1 MKLILFLIKRLF
13 TSKNSSLVF
22 RLTNF
27 ITILSLS
34 LGVASLSIVISSING
49 FESEI
54 SKKLS
59 NLNGYSTINHLFE
72 DEISQQDSNQSFV
85 SKNIPYLEKVALLK
99 SKNETQTVI
108 INSFSIND
116 FDKME
121 LFNSFDINLLESKT
135 IIIGKSLAKKIDV
148 QIGSQVVILNPAKL
162 DNFSSRNKYDFFKVG
177 YIYDSGIPDFDE
189 RNIFTSLN
197 TLQQFFD
204 LNNSIS
210 GWIKIDHDDSLVEY
224 PFYEMT
230 IFDKYSSLFEWID
243 TQKWPI
249 FFIFSLIAIVS
260 FFGLL
265 SSLSI
270 LFDEKKMDL
279 TILKVYG
286 LSNKSISMIF
296 VSQSIFLATI
306 GSVLGIL
313 LSYFIIQI
321 QNKFKFISIEE
332 NIYFVDYLPMNFN
345 LKISLAI
352 ILTSIILSF
361 IISSISVSR
370 FSRFSPINVLR
381 EK

>member
-99 SKNETQTVI
+99 SKNETQTVV

-121 LFNSFDINLLESKT
+121 LFKSLDINLLDYKS
-135 IIIGKSLAKKIDV
+135 IIIGKSLAKKLDV
-148 QIGSQVVILNPAKL
+148 QIGTQVVILNPAKL
-162 DNFSSRNKYDFFKVG
+162 DNFSSKNKYDFFRVD

-189 RNIFTSLN
+189 RNVFTSLN
-197 TLQQFFD
+197 TLQKFFD
-204 LNNSIS
+204 IKNSIS
-210 GWIKIDHDDSLVEY
+210 GWIKINNDDSFVEY

-270 LFDEKKMDL
+270 LFDEKKMDF

-313 LSYFIIQI
+313 ISYFIIQI

>member
-148 QIGSQVVILNPAKL
+148 QTGSQVVILNPAKL

-189 RNIFTSLN
+189 RNVFTSLN

-210 GWIKIDHDDSLVEY
+210 GWIKIDHDDSFVEY

-270 LFDEKKMDL
+270 LFDEKKMDF

-313 LSYFIIQI
+313 ISYFIIQI

>member
-1 MKLILFLIKRLF
+1 MKLIFFLIKRLF

-34 LGVASLSIVISSING
+34 LGIASLSIVISSING

-72 DEISQQDSNQSFV
+72 DEISLENYNQSFV

-99 SKNETQTVI
+99 SKNETQTVV

-116 FDKME
+116 FGKME
-121 LFNSFDINLLESKT
+121 LFRSLDINLLDNKS
-135 IIIGKSLAKKIDV
+135 IIIGKSLAKKLNV
-148 QIGSQVVILNPAKL
+148 QLGSQVVILNPARL
-162 DNFSSRNKYDFFKVG
+162 DNLSSKNKYDFFKVDH
-177 YIYDSGIPDFDE
+177 IYDSGIPDFDE
-189 RNIFTSLN
+189 RNVYTGLN

-204 LNNSIS
+204 VKNSIS
-210 GWIKIDHDDSLVEY
+210 GWIKINYDNSFVEY

-249 FFIFSLIAIVS
+249 FFIFSLIALVS

-270 LFDEKKMDL
+270 LFDEKKMDF

-296 VSQSIFLATI
+296 VSQSIFLTTI
-306 GSVLGIL
+306 GSLLGIL
-313 LSYFIIQI
+313 LSYLIILL

-345 LKISLAI
+345 LEISLAI
-352 ILTSIILSF
+352 ILASIIFSF
-361 IISSISVSR
+361 IISSISVSK
-370 FSRFSPINVLR
+370 FSRFRPINVLR

>member
-1 MKLILFLIKRLF
+1 MKIIFFLIKRLF

-34 LGVASLSIVISSING
+34 LGVASLSIVVSSIDG
-49 FESEI
+49 FESKI
-54 SKKLS
+54 SEKLS

-72 DEISQQDSNQSFV
+72 DEISQEDNYQSLSSN
-85 SKNIPYLEKVALLK
+85 NIPYLEKVALLK
-99 SKNETQTVI
+99 SINETQTVV
-108 INSFSIND
+108 INSFSISD

-121 LFNSFDINLLESKT
+121 IFDSLDINLLNSKS
-135 IIIGKSLAKKIDV
+135 IIIGKSLAKKLDV
-148 QIGSQVVILNPAKL
+148 QLEDQVVIINPDKL
-162 DNFSSRNKYDFFKVG
+162 DNLSIKDKYDFFKIDF
-177 YIYDSGIPDFDE
+177 IYDSGIPDFDE
-189 RNIFTSLN
+189 RNVFTSLN
-197 TLQQFFD
+197 SLQQFFNVK
-204 LNNSIS
+204 NNIS
-210 GWIKIDHDDSLVEY
+210 GWIKIKPDNSIVEY

-230 IFDKYSSLFEWID
+230 IYDKYSSLFEWID

-249 FFIFSLIAIVS
+249 FFIFSLIALVS

-270 LFDEKKMDL
+270 LFDEKKMDFS
-279 TILKVYG
+279 ILKVYG
-286 LSNKSISMIF
+286 LSNKSISIIF
-296 VSQSIFLATI
+296 ISQSILLATI
-306 GSVLGIL
+306 GSILGVL

-345 LKISLAI
+345 LNISLAI

-361 IISSISVSR
+361 IISSLSVSK
-370 FSRFSPINVLR
+370 FSRFSPTNVLR
-381 EK
+381 GK

>member
-1 MKLILFLIKRLF
+1 MKLIFFLIKRLF

-34 LGVASLSIVISSING
+34 LGIASLSIVISSING

-72 DEISQQDSNQSFV
+72 DEISLENYNQSFV

-99 SKNETQTVI
+99 SKNETQTVV

-116 FDKME
+116 FGKME
-121 LFNSFDINLLESKT
+121 LFRSLDINLLDNKS
-135 IIIGKSLAKKIDV
+135 IIIGKSLAKKLNV
-148 QIGSQVVILNPAKL
+148 QLGSQVVILNPARL
-162 DNFSSRNKYDFFKVG
+162 DNLSSKNKYDFFKVD

-189 RNIFTSLN
+189 RNVYTGLN

-204 LNNSIS
+204 VKNSIS
-210 GWIKIDHDDSLVEY
+210 GWIKINYDNSFVEY

-249 FFIFSLIAIVS
+249 FFIFSLIALVS

-270 LFDEKKMDL
+270 LFDEKKMDF

-296 VSQSIFLATI
+296 VSQSIFLTTI

-313 LSYFIIQI
+313 LSYLIILI

-345 LKISLAI
+345 LEISLVI
-352 ILTSIILSF
+352 ILASIIFSF
-361 IISSISVSR
+361 IISSISVSK
-370 FSRFSPINVLR
+370 FSRFRPINVLR

>member
-1 MKLILFLIKRLF
+1 MKIIFFLIKRLF

-34 LGVASLSIVISSING
+34 LGVASLSIVVSSIDG
-49 FESEI
+49 FESKI
-54 SKKLS
+54 SEKLS

-72 DEISQQDSNQSFV
+72 DEISQEDNYQSLASN
-85 SKNIPYLEKVALLK
+85 NIPYFEKVALLK
-99 SKNETQTVI
+99 SINETQTVV
-108 INSFSIND
+108 INSFSISD

-121 LFNSFDINLLESKT
+121 IFDSLDINLLNSKS
-135 IIIGKSLAKKIDV
+135 IIIGKSLAKKLDV
-148 QIGSQVVILNPAKL
+148 QLEDQVVIINPDKL
-162 DNFSSRNKYDFFKVG
+162 DNLSIKDKYDFFKIDF
-177 YIYDSGIPDFDE
+177 IYDSGIPDFDE
-189 RNIFTSLN
+189 RNVFTSLN
-197 TLQQFFD
+197 SLQQFFNAK
-204 LNNSIS
+204 NNIS
-210 GWIKIDHDDSLVEY
+210 GWIKIKPDNSTVEY

-230 IFDKYSSLFEWID
+230 IYDKYSSLFEWID

-249 FFIFSLIAIVS
+249 FFIFSLIALVS

-270 LFDEKKMDL
+270 LFDEKKMDFS
-279 TILKVYG
+279 ILKVYG
-286 LSNKSISMIF
+286 LSNKSISIIF
-296 VSQSIFLATI
+296 ISQSILLATI
-306 GSVLGIL
+306 GSILGVL

-345 LKISLAI
+345 LNISLAI
-352 ILTSIILSF
+352 ILISIILSI
-361 IISSISVSR
+361 IISSLSVSK
-370 FSRFSPINVLR
+370 FSRFSPTNVLR

>member
-72 DEISQQDSNQSFV
+72 DEISQQYSNQSFV

-189 RNIFTSLN
+189 RNVFTSLN
-197 TLQQFFD
+197 ALQQFFD

-270 LFDEKKMDL
+270 LFDEKKMDF

-313 LSYFIIQI
+313 ISYFIIQI

>member
-1 MKLILFLIKRLF
+1 MKLIFFLIKRLF

-34 LGVASLSIVISSING
+34 LGIASLSIVISSING

-72 DEISQQDSNQSFV
+72 DEISLENYNQSFV

-99 SKNETQTVI
+99 SKNETQTVV

-116 FDKME
+116 FSKME
-121 LFNSFDINLLESKT
+121 LFRSLDINLLDNKS
-135 IIIGKSLAKKIDV
+135 IIIGKSLAKKLNV
-148 QIGSQVVILNPAKL
+148 QLGSQVVILNPARL
-162 DNFSSRNKYDFFKVG
+162 DNLSSKNKYDFFKVD

-189 RNIFTSLN
+189 SNVYTSLN
-197 TLQQFFD
+197 TIQQFFD
-204 LNNSIS
+204 VKNSIS
-210 GWIKIDHDDSLVEY
+210 GWIKINYDNSFVEY

-249 FFIFSLIAIVS
+249 FFIFSLIAFVS

-270 LFDEKKMDL
+270 LFDEKKMDF

-296 VSQSIFLATI
+296 VSQSIFLTTI

-313 LSYFIIQI
+313 LSYLIILI

-345 LKISLAI
+345 LEISLVI
-352 ILTSIILSF
+352 ILASIIFSF
-361 IISSISVSR
+361 IISSISVSK
-370 FSRFSPINVLR
+370 FSRFRPINVLR

>member
-148 QIGSQVVILNPAKL
+148 QTGSQVVILNPAKL

-189 RNIFTSLN
+189 RNVFTSLN

-210 GWIKIDHDDSLVEY
+210 GWIKIDHDDSFVEY

-270 LFDEKKMDL
+270 LFDEKKMDF

>member
-1 MKLILFLIKRLF
+1 MKIIFFLIKRLF

-34 LGVASLSIVISSING
+34 LGVASLSIVVSSIDG
-49 FESEI
+49 FESKI
-54 SKKLS
+54 SEKLS

-72 DEISQQDSNQSFV
+72 DEISQEDNYQSLASND
-85 SKNIPYLEKVALLK
+85 IPYFEKVALLK
-99 SKNETQTVI
+99 SINETQTVV
-108 INSFSIND
+108 INSFSISD

-121 LFNSFDINLLESKT
+121 IFDSLDINLLNSKS
-135 IIIGKSLAKKIDV
+135 IIIGKSLAKKLDV
-148 QIGSQVVILNPAKL
+148 QLEDQVVIINPDKL
-162 DNFSSRNKYDFFKVG
+162 DNLSIKDKYDFFKIDF
-177 YIYDSGIPDFDE
+177 IYDSGIPDFDE
-189 RNIFTSLN
+189 RNVFTSLN
-197 TLQQFFD
+197 SLQQFFNAK
-204 LNNSIS
+204 NNIS
-210 GWIKIDHDDSLVEY
+210 GWIKIKPDNSTVEY

-230 IFDKYSSLFEWID
+230 IYDKYSSLFEWID

-249 FFIFSLIAIVS
+249 FFIFSLIALVS

-270 LFDEKKMDL
+270 LFDEKKMDFS
-279 TILKVYG
+279 ILKVYG
-286 LSNKSISMIF
+286 LSNKSISIIF
-296 VSQSIFLATI
+296 ISQSILLATI
-306 GSVLGIL
+306 GSILGVL

-345 LKISLAI
+345 LNISLAI
-352 ILTSIILSF
+352 ILISIILSI
-361 IISSISVSR
+361 IISSLSVSK
-370 FSRFSPINVLR
+370 FSRFSPTNVLR

>member
-1 MKLILFLIKRLF
+1 MKIIFFLIKRLF

-34 LGVASLSIVISSING
+34 LGVASLSIVVSSIDG
-49 FESEI
+49 FESKI
-54 SKKLS
+54 SEKLS

-72 DEISQQDSNQSFV
+72 DEISQEDNYQSLASN
-85 SKNIPYLEKVALLK
+85 NIPYLEKVALLK
-99 SKNETQTVI
+99 SINETQTVV
-108 INSFSIND
+108 INSFSISD

-121 LFNSFDINLLESKT
+121 IFDSLDINLLNSKS
-135 IIIGKSLAKKIDV
+135 IIIGKSLAKKLDV
-148 QIGSQVVILNPAKL
+148 QLEDQVAIINPDKL
-162 DNFSSRNKYDFFKVG
+162 DNLSIKNKYDFFKIDF
-177 YIYDSGIPDFDE
+177 IYDSGIPDFDE
-189 RNIFTSLN
+189 RNVFTSLN
-197 TLQQFFD
+197 SLQQFFNAK
-204 LNNSIS
+204 NNIS
-210 GWIKIDHDDSLVEY
+210 GWIKIKPDNSIVEY

-230 IFDKYSSLFEWID
+230 IYDKYSSLFEWID

-249 FFIFSLIAIVS
+249 FFIFSLIALVS

-270 LFDEKKMDL
+270 LFDEKKMDFS
-279 TILKVYG
+279 ILKVYG
-286 LSNKSISMIF
+286 LSNKSISIIF
-296 VSQSIFLATI
+296 ISQSILLATI
-306 GSVLGIL
+306 GSILGVL

-345 LKISLAI
+345 LNISLAI
-352 ILTSIILSF
+352 ILISIILSI
-361 IISSISVSR
+361 IISSLSVSK
-370 FSRFSPINVLR
+370 FSRFSPTNVLR

>member
-1 MKLILFLIKRLF
+1 MKLIFFLIKRLF

-72 DEISQQDSNQSFV
+72 DEIYQENYNQSFV
-85 SKNIPYLEKVALLK
+85 SKNIPYLEKVSLLK
-99 SKNETQTVI
+99 SKNETQTVV

-116 FDKME
+116 FGKMK
-121 LFNSFDINLLESKT
+121 LFQSLDINLLDNKS
-135 IIIGKSLAKKIDV
+135 IIIGKSLAKKLNV
-148 QIGSQVVILNPAKL
+148 QLGSQVVILNPARL
-162 DNFSSRNKYDFFKVG
+162 DNLSSKNKYDFFKVD

-189 RNIFTSLN
+189 RNVYTSLN

-204 LNNSIS
+204 VKNSIS
-210 GWIKIDHDDSLVEY
+210 GWIKINYDNSFVEY

-249 FFIFSLIAIVS
+249 FFIFSLIAFVS

-270 LFDEKKMDL
+270 LFDEKKMDF

-296 VSQSIFLATI
+296 VSQSIFLTTI
-306 GSVLGIL
+306 GSLLGIL
-313 LSYFIIQI
+313 LSYLIILI

-345 LKISLAI
+345 LEISLTI
-352 ILTSIILSF
+352 ILASIIFSF
-361 IISSISVSR
+361 IISSISVSK
-370 FSRFSPINVLR
+370 FSRFKPINVLR

>member
-1 MKLILFLIKRLF
+1 MKIIFFLIKRLF

-34 LGVASLSIVISSING
+34 LGVASLSIVVSSIDG
-49 FESEI
+49 FESKI
-54 SKKLS
+54 SEKLS

-72 DEISQQDSNQSFV
+72 DEISQEDNYQSLASN
-85 SKNIPYLEKVALLK
+85 NIPYLEKVALLK
-99 SKNETQTVI
+99 SINKTQTVV
-108 INSFSIND
+108 INSFSISD

-121 LFNSFDINLLESKT
+121 IFDSLDINLLNSKS
-135 IIIGKSLAKKIDV
+135 IIIGKSLAKKLDV
-148 QIGSQVVILNPAKL
+148 QLEDQVVIINPDKL
-162 DNFSSRNKYDFFKVG
+162 DNLSIKDKYDFFKIDF
-177 YIYDSGIPDFDE
+177 IYDSGIPDFDE
-189 RNIFTSLN
+189 RNVFTSLN
-197 TLQQFFD
+197 SLQQFFNAK
-204 LNNSIS
+204 NNIS
-210 GWIKIDHDDSLVEY
+210 GWIKIKPDNSTVEY

-230 IFDKYSSLFEWID
+230 IYDKYSSLFEWID

-249 FFIFSLIAIVS
+249 FFIFSLIALVS

-270 LFDEKKMDL
+270 LFDEKKMDFS
-279 TILKVYG
+279 ILKVYG
-286 LSNKSISMIF
+286 LSNNSISIIF
-296 VSQSIFLATI
+296 ISQSILLATI
-306 GSVLGIL
+306 GSILGVL

-345 LKISLAI
+345 LNISLAI
-352 ILTSIILSF
+352 ILISIILS
-361 IISSISVSR
+361 IMISSLSVSK
-370 FSRFSPINVLR
+370 FSRFSPTNVLR

>member
-1 MKLILFLIKRLF
+1 MKLIFFLIKRLF

-72 DEISQQDSNQSFV
+72 DEISQENYNQSFV

-99 SKNETQTVI
+99 SKNETQTVV

-116 FDKME
+116 FGKME
-121 LFNSFDINLLESKT
+121 LFRSLDINLLDNKS
-135 IIIGKSLAKKIDV
+135 IIIGKSLAKKLNV
-148 QIGSQVVILNPAKL
+148 QLGSQVVILNPARL
-162 DNFSSRNKYDFFKVG
+162 DNLSSKNKYDFFKVD

-189 RNIFTSLN
+189 RNVYTGLN

-204 LNNSIS
+204 VKNSIS
-210 GWIKIDHDDSLVEY
+210 GWIKINYDNSFVEY

-249 FFIFSLIAIVS
+249 FFIFSLIALVS

-270 LFDEKKMDL
+270 LFDEKKMDF

-296 VSQSIFLATI
+296 VSQSIFLTTI

-313 LSYFIIQI
+313 LSYLIILI

-345 LKISLAI
+345 LEISLAI
-352 ILTSIILSF
+352 ILASIIFSF
-361 IISSISVSR
+361 IISSISVSK
-370 FSRFSPINVLR
+370 FSRFRPINVLR

>member
-1 MKLILFLIKRLF
+1 MKIIFFLIKRLF

-34 LGVASLSIVISSING
+34 LGVASLSIVVSSIDG
-49 FESEI
+49 FESKI
-54 SKKLS
+54 SEKLS

-72 DEISQQDSNQSFV
+72 DEISQEDNYQSLASN
-85 SKNIPYLEKVALLK
+85 NIPYLEKVALLK
-99 SKNETQTVI
+99 SINKTQTVV
-108 INSFSIND
+108 INSFSISD

-121 LFNSFDINLLESKT
+121 IFDSLDINLLNSKS
-135 IIIGKSLAKKIDV
+135 IIIGKSLAKKLDV
-148 QIGSQVVILNPAKL
+148 QLEDQVVIINPDKL
-162 DNFSSRNKYDFFKVG
+162 DNLSIKDKYDFFKIDF
-177 YIYDSGIPDFDE
+177 IYDSGIPDFDE
-189 RNIFTSLN
+189 RNVFTSLN
-197 TLQQFFD
+197 SLQQFFNAK
-204 LNNSIS
+204 NNIS
-210 GWIKIDHDDSLVEY
+210 GWIKIKPDNSTVEY

-230 IFDKYSSLFEWID
+230 IYDKYSSLFEWID

-249 FFIFSLIAIVS
+249 FFIFSLIALVS

-270 LFDEKKMDL
+270 LFDEKKMDFS
-279 TILKVYG
+279 ILKVYG
-286 LSNKSISMIF
+286 LSNKSISIIF
-296 VSQSIFLATI
+296 ISQSILLATI
-306 GSVLGIL
+306 GSILGVL

-345 LKISLAI
+345 LNISLAI
-352 ILTSIILSF
+352 ILISIILS
-361 IISSISVSR
+361 IMISSLSVSK
-370 FSRFSPINVLR
+370 FSRFSPTNVLR

>member
-148 QIGSQVVILNPAKL
+148 QTGSQVVILNPAKL

-189 RNIFTSLN
+189 RNVFTSLN

-243 TQKWPI
+243 THKWPI

-270 LFDEKKMDL
+270 LFDEKKMDF

-313 LSYFIIQI
+313 ISYFIIQI

-352 ILTSIILSF
+352 ILTSIFLSF

>member
-1 MKLILFLIKRLF
+1 MKIIFFLIKRLF

-34 LGVASLSIVISSING
+34 LGVASLSIVVSSIDG
-49 FESEI
+49 FESKI
-54 SKKLS
+54 SEKLS

-72 DEISQQDSNQSFV
+72 DEISKEDNYQSLASN
-85 SKNIPYLEKVALLK
+85 NIPYLEKVALLK
-99 SKNETQTVI
+99 SINETQTVV
-108 INSFSIND
+108 INSFSISD

-121 LFNSFDINLLESKT
+121 IFDSLDINLLNSKS
-135 IIIGKSLAKKIDV
+135 IIIGKSLAKKLDV
-148 QIGSQVVILNPAKL
+148 QLEDQVVIINPDKL
-162 DNFSSRNKYDFFKVG
+162 DNLSIKDKYDFFRIDF
-177 YIYDSGIPDFDE
+177 IYDSGIPDFDE
-189 RNIFTSLN
+189 RNVFTSLN
-197 TLQQFFD
+197 SLQQFFNAK
-204 LNNSIS
+204 NNIS
-210 GWIKIDHDDSLVEY
+210 GWIKIKPDNSTVEY

-230 IFDKYSSLFEWID
+230 IYDKYSSLFEWID

-249 FFIFSLIAIVS
+249 FFIFSLIALVS

-270 LFDEKKMDL
+270 LFDEKKMDFS
-279 TILKVYG
+279 ILKVYG
-286 LSNKSISMIF
+286 LSNNSISIIF
-296 VSQSIFLATI
+296 ISQSILLATI
-306 GSVLGIL
+306 GSILGVL

-345 LKISLAI
+345 LNISLAI
-352 ILTSIILSF
+352 ILISIILS
-361 IISSISVSR
+361 IMISSLSVSK
-370 FSRFSPINVLR
+370 FSRFSPTNALR

>member
-162 DNFSSRNKYDFFKVG
+162 DNFSSRNKYDFFRVD

-189 RNIFTSLN
+189 RNVFTSLN

-313 LSYFIIQI
+313 ISYFIIQI

>member
-148 QIGSQVVILNPAKL
+148 QTGSQVVILNPAKL

-189 RNIFTSLN
+189 RNVFTSLN

-210 GWIKIDHDDSLVEY
+210 GWIKIDHDDSFVEY

>member
-1 MKLILFLIKRLF
+1 MKIIFFLIKRLF

-34 LGVASLSIVISSING
+34 LGVASLSIVVSSIDG
-49 FESEI
+49 FESKI
-54 SKKLS
+54 SEKLS

-72 DEISQQDSNQSFV
+72 DEISQKDNYQSLASN
-85 SKNIPYLEKVALLK
+85 NIPYFEKVALLK
-99 SKNETQTVI
+99 SINETQTVV
-108 INSFSIND
+108 INSFSISD

-121 LFNSFDINLLESKT
+121 IFDSLDINLLNSKS
-135 IIIGKSLAKKIDV
+135 IIIGKSLAKKLDV
-148 QIGSQVVILNPAKL
+148 QLEDQVVIINPDKL
-162 DNFSSRNKYDFFKVG
+162 DNLSIKDKYDFFKIDF
-177 YIYDSGIPDFDE
+177 IYDSGIPDFDE
-189 RNIFTSLN
+189 RNVFTSLN
-197 TLQQFFD
+197 SLQQFFNAK
-204 LNNSIS
+204 NNIS
-210 GWIKIDHDDSLVEY
+210 GWIKIKPDNSTVEY

-230 IFDKYSSLFEWID
+230 IYDKYSSLFEWID

-249 FFIFSLIAIVS
+249 FFIFSLIALVS

-270 LFDEKKMDL
+270 LFNEKKMDFS
-279 TILKVYG
+279 ILKVYG
-286 LSNKSISMIF
+286 LSNKSISIIF
-296 VSQSIFLATI
+296 ISQSILLATI
-306 GSVLGIL
+306 GSILGVL

-345 LKISLAI
+345 LNISLAI
-352 ILTSIILSF
+352 ILISIILSI
-361 IISSISVSR
+361 IISSLSVSK
-370 FSRFSPINVLR
+370 FSRFSPTNVLR

>member
-1 MKLILFLIKRLF
+1 MKLIFFLIKRLF

-72 DEISQQDSNQSFV
+72 DEISQENYNQSFV

-99 SKNETQTVI
+99 SKNETQTVV

-116 FDKME
+116 FGKMD
-121 LFNSFDINLLESKT
+121 LFRSLDINLLDNKS
-135 IIIGKSLAKKIDV
+135 IIIGKSLAKKLNV
-148 QIGSQVVILNPAKL
+148 QLGSQVVILNPARL
-162 DNFSSRNKYDFFKVG
+162 DNLSSKNKYDFFKVD

-189 RNIFTSLN
+189 RNVYTGLN

-204 LNNSIS
+204 VKNSIS
-210 GWIKIDHDDSLVEY
+210 GWIKINYDNSYVEY

-249 FFIFSLIAIVS
+249 FFIFSLIALVS

-270 LFDEKKMDL
+270 LFDEKKMDF

-296 VSQSIFLATI
+296 VSQSIFLTTI

-313 LSYFIIQI
+313 LSYLIILI

-345 LKISLAI
+345 LEISLAI
-352 ILTSIILSF
+352 ILASMIFSF
-361 IISSISVSR
+361 IISSISVSK
-370 FSRFSPINVLR
+370 FSRFRPINVLR

>member
-162 DNFSSRNKYDFFKVG
+162 NNFSSRNKYDFFKVG

-204 LNNSIS
+204 LKNSIS
-210 GWIKIDHDDSLVEY
+210 GWIKIDNDDSLVEY

-270 LFDEKKMDL
+270 LFDEKKMDF

-313 LSYFIIQI
+313 ISYFIIQI

>member
-1 MKLILFLIKRLF
+1 MKIIFFLIKRLF

-34 LGVASLSIVISSING
+34 LGVASLSIVVSSIDG
-49 FESEI
+49 FESKI
-54 SKKLS
+54 SEKLS

-72 DEISQQDSNQSFV
+72 DEISQKDNYQSLASN
-85 SKNIPYLEKVALLK
+85 NIPYFEKVALLK
-99 SKNETQTVI
+99 SINETQTVV
-108 INSFSIND
+108 INSFSIGD

-121 LFNSFDINLLESKT
+121 IFDSLDINLLNSKS
-135 IIIGKSLAKKIDV
+135 IIIGKSLAKKLDV
-148 QIGSQVVILNPAKL
+148 QLEDQVVIINPDKL
-162 DNFSSRNKYDFFKVG
+162 DNLSIKDKYDFFKIDF
-177 YIYDSGIPDFDE
+177 IYDSGIPDFDE
-189 RNIFTSLN
+189 RNVFTSLN
-197 TLQQFFD
+197 SLQQFFNAK
-204 LNNSIS
+204 NNIS
-210 GWIKIDHDDSLVEY
+210 GWIKIKPDNSTVEY

-230 IFDKYSSLFEWID
+230 IYDKYSSLFEWID

-249 FFIFSLIAIVS
+249 FFIFSLIALVS

-270 LFDEKKMDL
+270 LFDEKKMDFS
-279 TILKVYG
+279 ILKVYG
-286 LSNKSISMIF
+286 LSNKSISIIF
-296 VSQSIFLATI
+296 ISQSILLATI
-306 GSVLGIL
+306 GSILGVL

-345 LKISLAI
+345 LNISLAI
-352 ILTSIILSF
+352 ILISIILSI
-361 IISSISVSR
+361 IISSLSVSK
-370 FSRFSPINVLR
+370 FSRFSPTNVLR

>member
-121 LFNSFDINLLESKT
+121 LFNSFDIDLLESKT

-210 GWIKIDHDDSLVEY
+210 GWIKIDYDDILVEY

-270 LFDEKKMDL
+270 LFDEKKMDF

-313 LSYFIIQI
+313 ISYFIIQI

>member
-72 DEISQQDSNQSFV
+72 DEISQKDSNQSFV

-148 QIGSQVVILNPAKL
+148 QTGSQVVILNPAKL

-189 RNIFTSLN
+189 RNVFTSLN

-270 LFDEKKMDL
+270 LFDEKKMDF

-313 LSYFIIQI
+313 ISYFIIQI

-352 ILTSIILSF
+352 ILTSIFLSF